1 MAVPGGGV
9 QPGDAVAEAIY
20 AITDGIP
27 FYNLG
32 AVYQIISGVC
42 GVDGA
47 CEVEYPANPNPNP
60 NPNPGP
66 NPGPNPSPN
75 PNPDPDPQPRCG

>member
-32 AVYQIISGVC
+32 AVYQSISGVC
-42 GVDGA
+42 GVDTA
-47 CEVEYPANPNPNP
+47 IPNPNP
-60 NPNPGP
+60 TPNPSH
-66 NPGPNPSPN
+66 NPNPSPVQACL
-75 PNPDPDPQPRCG
+75 PYP

>member
-1 MAVPGGGV
+1 M

-32 AVYQIISGVC
+32 AVYQIISGAHCTCIAPCPDPNQTLTLVYQIISGVC
-42 GVDGA
+42 GLDT
-47 CEVEYPANPNPNP
+47 ANPNP
-60 NPNPGP
+60 
-66 NPGPNPSPN
+66 
-75 PNPDPDPQPRCG
+75 